1 MEGYVYCFT
10 NPSMP
15 NLCKCGGTKRDPLVR
30 CKELF
35 TTSLPVEC
43 KVEYSLK
50 VNDWKEAEKIIHNQI
65 IKNGFNRCKGREWFK
80 CNPDDIKF
88 IFDNYERG
96 EYVKENIKDIID
108 DVKIDNSIDK
118 KIVVNKNI
126 TVNNIKI
133 INNKYYCK
141 ACEYETNTRFNM
153 SHHKKTKKHIQNI
166 EELKKE
172 EERDKEMNLEKDK
185 QIETLK
191 QKLIESETKNKQ
203 FESFI
208 QEIKKLKII
217 NTILEKEN
225 EKLKDIIKIHEEFS
239 KE

>member
-1 MEGYVYCFT
+1 MEGYIYCFT

-15 NLCKCGGTKRDPLVR
+15 NLCKCGGTKRDPLIR

-43 KVEYSLK
+43 KVEYSIK
-50 VNDWKEAEKIIHNQI
+50 VNNWKEAEKIIHNQI

-88 IFDNYERG
+88 IFDNYEKD
-96 EYVKENIKDIID
+96 EYLKDNIKDIND
-108 DVKIDNSIDK
+108 DIKMDNSIEK
-118 KIVVNKNI
+118 KIIVNKNI
-126 TVNNIKI
+126 TVNNINI
-133 INNKYYCK
+133 INDKYYCK
-141 ACEYETNTRFNM
+141 ACEYETNDSGNY
-153 SHHKKTKKHIQNI
+153 SNHKKTKKHLKNSD
-166 EELKKE
+166 EFKKKE
-172 EERDKEMNLEKDK
+172 EKISIYEKNKEIEILKK
-185 QIETLK
+185 QLM
-191 QKLIESETKNKQ
+191 ESEKKNKDL
-203 FESFI
+203 ENLI
-208 QEIKKLKII
+208 QQCKKLKIV